1 MRKGKRVLSAVLA
14 IGMLA
19 SFTACSG
26 GNPMASSASAG
37 GASTAPAASAA
48 ASSSGKQENVTLTF
62 MGSQDWIQDAE
73 MKLGAEFE
81 KQTGIKIDYQIIPSN
96 QYNSLLMTKL
106 NAGEGPDIF
115 GSQSGKFDIQTQLNV
130 EKNAV
135 DLTSESWASKVD
147 KDAAAELTVNGKLY
161 GQPIQDVSSVWAVA
175 YNKKIFKDLGIEI
188 PTNYADFKAACAKIK
203 AKGITPIYEAVSDGW
218 HHTLWFPEMGPAAE
232 AATPGLADQL
242 NNNKAKFADNKTMQ
256 TILSQVKE
264 MASLGY
270 WGDNYMSN
278 KYADAP
284 KNFATGKYAMTV
296 ANQGFGADVQKAD
309 PKFKADDVGYFV
321 MPLADNQTLNV
332 NPCGPSRFI
341 YKNSKNIDAAKKYLE
356 FMASD
361 SSLKDLTENVS
372 KFNKLPY
379 SNAPSKYSDT
389 IKEFYAR
396 YSKTGT
402 VYQTAIKYVNSQWMN
417 IGSDMSAM
425 LLGEEQPNDVLK
437 NIDKR
442 RAEQAKAAKDPAWN

>member
-1 MRKGKRVLSAVLA
+1 MRKGKRFLSALLA
-14 IGMLA
+14 IAMLA

-26 GNPMASSASAG
+26 GNP
-37 GASTAPAASAA
+37 A
-48 ASSSGKQENVTLTF
+48 ASSSVDTGSKDNGSGKQETTTVTF
-62 MGSQDWIQDAE
+62 MASQDWVQDAE
-73 MKLGAEFE
+73 MELGAEFE

-96 QYNSLLMTKL
+96 QYTSLLMTKL

-115 GSQSGKFDIQTQLNV
+115 GNQSGRFDIQTQLNV

-135 DLTSESWASKVD
+135 DLTSESWAGKVD
-147 KDAAAELTVNGKLY
+147 KDAAAELTVDGKLY
-161 GQPIQDVSSVWAVA
+161 GQPIQDVSAVWAVA
-175 YNKKIFKDLGIEI
+175 YNKKIFKDLGLEI
-188 PTNYADFKAACAKIK
+188 PKTYADFKSICEKIK
-203 AKGITPIYEAVSDGW
+203 AKGITPIYESVSDGW
-218 HHTLWFPEMGPAAE
+218 HHTLWFPEMGVAAE
-232 AATPGLADQL
+232 AAEPGLADKL
-242 NNNKAKFADNKTMQ
+242 NANQATLAGNKTMELV
-256 TILSQVKE
+256 LSQIKE
-264 MASLGY
+264 MASSGY

-309 PKFKADDVGYFV
+309 ANFNVDDVGYFV
-321 MPLADNQTLNV
+321 IPLADNQILNV

-341 YKNSKNIDAAKKYLE
+341 YKNSKNIEAAKKYLE

-361 SSLKDLTENVS
+361 ASLKYLTENVS

-389 IKEFYAR
+389 IKDFYAR
-396 YSKTGT
+396 YTKTGT
-402 VYQTAIKYVNSQWMN
+402 VYQTAVKYVNSQWTN

-442 RAEQAKAAKDPAWN
+442 RSEQAKAAKDPAWG

>member
-1 MRKGKRVLSAVLA
+1 MRKGKRVLSAILTV
-14 IGMLA
+14 GMIA

-26 GNPMASSASAG
+26 GNPVKSSSNV
-37 GASTAPAASAA
+37 PAAAN
-48 ASSSGKQENVTLTF
+48 SSGKQGNVTLTF
-62 MGSQDWIQDAE
+62 MASQDWIQDAE
-73 MKLGAEFE
+73 MKLGTEFE
-81 KQTGIKIDYQIIPSN
+81 KKTGIKIDYQIIPSN

-106 NAGEGPDIF
+106 NSGEGPDIF
-115 GSQSGKFDIQTQLNV
+115 GSQSGRFDIQTQLKV

-147 KDAAAELTVNGKLY
+147 KAAAEELMVNGKLY
-161 GQPIQDVSSVWAVA
+161 GEPIQDVSSVWAVA

-188 PTNYADFKAACAKIK
+188 PQNYADFKAACGKIK

-232 AATPGLADQL
+232 TATPGLADQL
-242 NNNKAKFADNKTMQ
+242 NNNKAKFEGNKTLELV
-256 TILSQVKE
+256 LSQVKE

-296 ANQGFGADVQKAD
+296 ANQGFGADVHKAD
-309 PKFKADDVGYFV
+309 SNFAEDNVGYFV
-321 MPLADNQTLNV
+321 MPLADNQVLNI

-341 YKNSKNIDAAKKYLE
+341 YKNSKNIAAAKKYLE

-361 SSLKDLTENVS
+361 SSLKYLTENVS

-389 IKEFYAR
+389 VKEFYKR
-396 YSKTGT
+396 YPKTGT
-402 VYQTAIKYVNSQWMN
+402 VYQTAVKYVNSQWAN

-425 LLGEEQPNDVLK
+425 LLGEEKPSEVLK
-437 NIDKR
+437 NVDKR